1 MNENLRSKNGSLMYE
16 QIRTANLPE
25 TDRRNLLEMARTAE
39 LLVNG
44 AVWVARRARELFG
57 ILSLRPSPKH

>member
-16 QIRTANLPE
+16 QIEAANLPE
-25 TDRRNLLEMARTAE
+25 TDRRNLLELAGTAE

-44 AVWVARRARELFG
+44 AVWIVRRVRELFG